1 MEVLPTTAE
10 KINNFVLT
18 STKLTLG
25 NAPLEY
31 KENEV
36 LENLEGKRQKA
47 EHEFSLGDL
56 VTTADKRT
64 FSGGDTTI
72 RYYRL
77 YAVSEI
83 SFHAIR
89 SYKLNKI
96 LKRYNEIQLKQSNKT
111 LNDEE
116 SLMMNLP
123 VLYVKDYAPIW
134 LYFV

>member
-10 KINNFVLT
+10 KINNLVLT

-47 EHEFSLGDL
+47 EHKFSLSDL

-64 FSGGDTTI
+64 FSGSDTTI
-72 RYYRL
+72 RSYRL
-77 YAVSEI
+77 YADSEI
-83 SFHAIR
+83 SFDAIR

-116 SLMMNLP
+116 SLMNNLP

-134 LYFV
+134 LYIV